1 MNTPNDETSGAGGA
15 PETPPSRPRFLT
27 VGQLKEAMAGMS
39 EEALVLVDN
48 GKAHCVP
55 VAMPPTAFT
64 ARELPGDKYRL
75 GGGGTQVPV
84 CVIRAA

>member
-1 MNTPNDETSGAGGA
+1 MTTEDTTTSGAA
-15 PETPPSRPRFLT
+15 ETPPSPPRFLT
-27 VGQLKEAMAGMS
+27 VGQLRQAIEGMGDD
-39 EEALVLVDN
+39 ALVLVDN

-55 VAMPPTAFT
+55 VALPPTAFT
-64 ARELPGDKYRL
+64 AREIPGDKYRL